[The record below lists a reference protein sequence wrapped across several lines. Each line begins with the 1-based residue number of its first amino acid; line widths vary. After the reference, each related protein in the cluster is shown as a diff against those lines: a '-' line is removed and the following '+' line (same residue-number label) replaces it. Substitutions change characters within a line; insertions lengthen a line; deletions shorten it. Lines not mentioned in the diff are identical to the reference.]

1 MSFLFSHVV
10 KLKTRN
16 PRQNAYFCNM
26 KILDF
31 NTSFPITIKTV
42 FGLEPALEQNLR
54 ELSYDDIQVINR
66 GVQIQGT
73 WEDVYRLN
81 YELRCGISVLVELA
95 HFHFTDKEDLYKNI
109 RALGWTQLFDGRKT
123 FAIRGFAKSELFPN
137 TQFPL
142 LLAKDAIVDDFR
154 ARTGSRPN
162 VDLKNAEVVL
172 DLHIHENQATVSIN
186 TSGDPLFK
194 RGYRKETGLAPL
206 NEVVAAG
213 MIYLS
218 GWDRKAAFMDPMC
231 GSGTLAIEAAMIAS
245 NSPSGKLRESFT
257 FMHLKNFDRSLWD
270 QIVAIADN
278 KIVRCEAKIYASDE
292 SDMMINKARRNIRT
306 LPFARSIEL
315 QTNDFRAIKK
325 PSENGVVIT
334 NPPYGERIGEN
345 VEQLYK
351 DLGDW
356 MKQQMSGFD
365 CWILSSNKDAFKSVG
380 LKANRTIKLFNGSL
394 PCDFK
399 KYEMF

>member
-1 MSFLFSHVV
+1 
-10 KLKTRN
+10 
-16 PRQNAYFCNM
+16 M
-26 KILDF
+26 KILDI
-31 NTSFPITIKTV
+31 TSSFPITIKTV

-54 ELSYDDIQVINR
+54 ELAYENVQLINR

-81 YELRCGISVLVELA
+81 YELRCGISVLVELS
-95 HFHFTDKEDLYKNI
+95 HFHFADQDDLYNKI

-154 ARTGSRPN
+154 ARTGARPN

-218 GWDRKAAFMDPMC
+218 AWDKKSTFLDPMC

-245 NSPSGKLRESFT
+245 NTPAGKLRESFT
-257 FMHLKNFDRSLWD
+257 FMHLKNFDRPLWN
-270 QIVAIADN
+270 QIVATAED
-278 KIVRCEAKIYASDE
+278 KTVQCEAKIYASDE
-292 SDMMINKARRNIRT
+292 SETMINKARRNIRT
-306 LPFARSIEL
+306 LPFARAIILE
-315 QTNDFRAIKK
+315 TIDFRSIKK
-325 PSENGVVIT
+325 PSNSGVVIT

-351 DLGDW
+351 DMGDW

-399 KYEMF
+399 KFEMF